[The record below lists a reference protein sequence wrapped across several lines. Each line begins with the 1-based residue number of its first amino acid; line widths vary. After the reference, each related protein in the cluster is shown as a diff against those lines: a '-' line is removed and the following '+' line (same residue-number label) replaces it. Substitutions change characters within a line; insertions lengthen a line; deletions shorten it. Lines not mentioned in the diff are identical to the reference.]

1 MRHLAW
7 LLVVVVSPVFSYAQ
21 AETSASGPTQAIA
34 PLSDRQKSENA
45 ITGYYNVRSFGA
57 QGIGTDDETSA
68 VQAAL
73 THACDKDADHP
84 NGGAQVYFPAGIY
97 AVHGLHID
105 CTNVLVRGAGPNTT
119 FLQYDGPQNSGAY
132 PTVPS
137 PAAFIL
143 AFTKGGAFGGL
154 RDMEMNGYTTLQPVR
169 GIATDL
175 VLIQCPVDAMMSFSD
190 LALENPLNDAINVLQ
205 LAPAFDPDVMA
216 ATHGYTTA
224 NDIAVNG
231 GSGAGMTVNITASQ
245 GHITAIKIA
254 SQGTGYALGE
264 EVTVTQ
270 PGSGGD
276 AHFVLGASSVFFNW
290 FLHQIRFDGTGGYG
304 IEVEGLLPMD
314 GAPFALDDF
323 TWTAI
328 IAQPDWRVKNGYLP
342 DFTQSVTPAGK
353 GVIGIMGGRG
363 YQISLSNGRVEGAV
377 PQLPVGPGQEANL
390 FSHEMPVQPKIALD
404 TGGGSVSAVH
414 VLNGGFGWNGGDI
427 HAEYSGCTRNPQI
440 EWIVSNSVV
449 VGGKVMS
456 GGACDSDAK
465 VTLELASVENSFVAT
480 DVTGFISS
488 RYTVPLI
495 YSASG
500 MDSYRLENVRIS
512 GAMGDFMNGR
522 TGALS
527 IAGGLTASDR
537 HSYGTLQNGWSSQG
551 HSFLSASQDSL
562 PHEYTSVRAGDIVFH
577 DASDYV
583 RRPYGQI
590 GAYRIVTYPLEGY
603 TLLSSRTNLCAGNL
617 TPSGNT
623 WSGCAPQQLRAAQ
636 VSVNAALTFPSGN
649 SGNRL
654 DTHVTAVDWS
664 TGVITTAAAG
674 SSPSPVNFTPAQ
686 MRDSW
691 ETAPTYPTSPDAI
704 YYQGEV
710 IYNSAP
716 AKGRPIWWSCT
727 TKTCSGGS
735 GWIDG
740 PAYGAEHSK

>member
-7 LLVVVVSPVFSYAQ
+7 LLVVAISPVFGYAQ
-21 AETSASGPTQAIA
+21 AEAAAGGAVQAIA
-34 PLSDRQKSENA
+34 PLSEQQKSDNA
-45 ITGYYNVRSFGA
+45 ITGYYNVGSFGA
-57 QGIGTDDETSA
+57 RGIGTDDETSA

-97 AVHGLHID
+97 PVHGLHVD

-119 FLQYDGPQNSGAY
+119 YLQYDGPQNSGAY
-132 PTVPS
+132 PAVPS

-143 AFTKGGAFGGL
+143 AFTKGSSFGGL
-154 RDMEMNGYTTLQPVR
+154 RDLEMNGYTSLQPVR

-175 VLIQCPVDAMMSFSD
+175 VLIQGPIDAEMSFSD
-190 LALENPLNDAINVLQ
+190 LALENPLNDAIHVLQ
-205 LAPAFDPDVMA
+205 LAPAFDPDAMA
-216 ATHGYTTA
+216 TTRGYITA
-224 NDIAVNG
+224 SNIPVSG
-231 GSGAGMTVNITASQ
+231 GSGTGMTVNITASQ
-245 GHITAIKIA
+245 GRVTAIKIA
-254 SQGTGYALGE
+254 SQGAGYSPGE
-264 EVTVTQ
+264 EVSVTQ
-270 PGSGGD
+270 PGSSGD

-304 IEVEGLLPMD
+304 IEVDGLLPMD

-328 IAQPDWRVKNGYLP
+328 IGQPDWRVKNGYLP

-363 YQISLSNGRVEGAV
+363 YQISISNGRVEGAV
-377 PQLPVGPGQEANL
+377 PQLPIGPGQEANL
-390 FSHEMPVQPKIALD
+390 FSHEMPVQPRISLD

-414 VLNGGFGWNGGDI
+414 ILSGGFGWNGGDI
-427 HAEYSGCTRNPQI
+427 HAEYTGCTRNPQI
-440 EWIVSNSVV
+440 EWIVSNSIVA
-449 VGGKVMS
+449 GGKVLN
-456 GGACDSDAK
+456 GGACDSGAK
-465 VTLELASVENSFVAT
+465 VVLELASVENTFVAT
-480 DVTGFISS
+480 NVTGFISN
-488 RYTVPLI
+488 RFTIPLI

-500 MDSYRLENVRIS
+500 TDSYRLENVRIS
-512 GAMGDFMNGR
+512 GSMGDFMNGR

-537 HSYGTLQNGWSSQG
+537 NSYGTLQNGWSSQG
-551 HSFLSASQDSL
+551 HSFLSASQESL
-562 PHEYTSVRAGDIVFH
+562 PYENISVRAGDILFH
-577 DASDYV
+577 DASDYA

-590 GAYRIVTYPLEGY
+590 GAYRIVTYPVEGY
-603 TLLSSRTNLCAGNL
+603 TMLSSHTNLCAGSL

-623 WSGCAPQQLRAAQ
+623 WSGCTPQQLRAAQ
-636 VSVNAALTFPSGN
+636 LSVNAALTFPSGN
-649 SGNRL
+649 SGSRL
-654 DTHVTAVDWS
+654 DTHVTAVDWN

-674 SSPSPVNFTPAQ
+674 SSSSAVNFTPVQ

-691 ETAPTYPTSPDAI
+691 ETAPSYPTSPNAV

-710 IYNSAP
+710 VYNSAP

-740 PAYGAEHSK
+740 PAYGDEHNK